1 MCERGSGV
9 IVNVIGMAGERP
21 RAGYIAGSMANAAL
35 MQMTRALGA
44 DSIDHGVRVVGVNPG
59 PIQTER
65 MITQAQ
71 TTADMQFGDPSR
83 WQETMKA
90 LPGGRAGRSEEHTS
104 ELQSLMRN
112 SYAGFCLKK

>member
-1 MCERGSGV
+1 
-9 IVNVIGMAGERP
+9 
-21 RAGYIAGSMANAAL
+21 MANSAL
-35 MQMTRALGA
+35 MQMTRARGA

-90 LPGGRAGRSEEHTS
+90 LPGGRAGTPEEMAWLAAFLASPRASWISGTVVMADGGQHSRSA
-104 ELQSLMRN
+104 R
-112 SYAGFCLKK
+112 A